1 MRISKV
7 HGGYK
12 VEGMSEDV
20 FPERYDPAAYERP
33 SVAVDLILMSVVDG
47 ALVVLLTKRESQ
59 PFAGALALPG
69 GFVGIG
75 ESLDDAAHHILSEKA
90 RMADAYIEQ
99 LYTFGAV
106 DRDPRMRI
114 VSVAYFALLP
124 ADRLTAAL
132 RSAPELALAEL
143 AVPWPGETGGP
154 IDARIGD
161 GDPLPL
167 AFDHGAMLSLA
178 VRRLRGK
185 LDYSGIA
192 FALLPER
199 FTLRA
204 LQDIYEA
211 ILDTK
216 LNKPA
221 FRRRM
226 IDRGWLEA
234 TGERETGASFRPA
247 ELYRHRPAAR
257 DR

>member
-1 MRISKV
+1 MDEAAFLES
-7 HGGYK
+7 
-12 VEGMSEDV
+12 
-20 FPERYDPAAYERP
+20 YDPAVFERP

-47 ALVVLLTKRESQ
+47 VPVVLLARRDQ
-59 PFAGALALPG
+59 HPFHGAWALPG

-75 ESLDDAAHHILSEKA
+75 ESLDAAARRILADKA
-90 RMADAYIEQ
+90 HMADAWVEQ

-114 VSVAYFALLP
+114 VSVAYFALIP
-124 ADRLTAAL
+124 ASAFAAAL
-132 RSAPELALAEL
+132 KAAPELALAEL
-143 AVPWPGETGGP
+143 TVPWRGEAGGP
-154 IDARIGD
+154 VEVRPAEGA
-161 GDPLPL
+161 PLAL
-167 AFDHGAMLSLA
+167 AFDHGEMLGVAM
-178 VRRLRGK
+178 RRLRGK

-204 LQDIYEA
+204 LQDVYEA
-211 ILDTK
+211 ILDTR

-226 IDRGWLEA
+226 LDRGWLEP

-247 ELYRHRPAAR
+247 ELYRYRPPGKAPR
-257 DR
+257 

>member
-1 MRISKV
+1 MDEAAFLDS
-7 HGGYK
+7 Y
-12 VEGMSEDV
+12 DATA
-20 FPERYDPAAYERP
+20 FERL
-33 SVAVDLILMSVVDG
+33 SVTVDLVLMSVVDG
-47 ALVVLLTKRESQ
+47 TPAVLLTQRDQ
-59 PFAGALALPG
+59 HPFKGAWALPG
-69 GFVGIG
+69 GFVGLG
-75 ESLDDAAHHILSEKA
+75 EGIDAAAHRVLAEKA
-90 RMADAYIEQ
+90 GMSGAYVEQ

-106 DRDPRMRI
+106 DRDPRTRI

-124 ADRLTAAL
+124 ADRFAAGL
-132 RSAPELALAEL
+132 KAMPALALAEL
-143 AVPWPGETGGP
+143 SVPWKGEAGGP
-154 IDARIGD
+154 VEVRIAD
-161 GDPLPL
+161 GEPLDL
-167 AFDHGAMLSLA
+167 AFDHGEIVSLA

-185 LDYSGIA
+185 LDYSGVA

-211 ILDTK
+211 ILDTR

-247 ELYRHRPAAR
+247 ELYRYRQPEGEQ
-257 DR
+257 